1 MFPPVFHE
9 GFAAMLTAIKD
20 LSSLTETTSSH
31 NETLPSDLEI
41 SRRVRVIQSQWSTQ
55 ERKNRREAAQRRLN
69 ELLDTL
75 TGPAA

>member
-1 MFPPVFHE
+1 ML
-9 GFAAMLTAIKD
+9 AALKD
-20 LSSLTETTSSH
+20 LESLTETNLSH
-31 NETLPSDLEI
+31 NETLPTDMEI